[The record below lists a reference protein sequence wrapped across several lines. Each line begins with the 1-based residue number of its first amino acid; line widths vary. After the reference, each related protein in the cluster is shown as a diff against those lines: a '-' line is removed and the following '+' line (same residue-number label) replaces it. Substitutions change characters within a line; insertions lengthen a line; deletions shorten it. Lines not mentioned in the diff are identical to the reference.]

1 MIKSHNILYLTV
13 PLFTRLIAYLSCNG
27 KDRLFCFCSCWIA
40 LAWQAITE
48 INVRA
53 KWIWDLAEKN
63 TEDKLQVCRKCFIY
77 QHTDFFFKQVLSL
90 YWSLKVYIY
99 MLYFFQWHLIC
110 ILSFWPTATGVISV
124 CYSQFVSESFVS
136 SGAVLEC

>member
-1 MIKSHNILYLTV
+1 MLNSTYLTSNHRNKCEGKVDLGPCREKHRRQIAGVQEMLYLSAH
-13 PLFTRLIAYLSCNG
+13 R
-27 KDRLFCFCSCWIA
+27 
-40 LAWQAITE
+40 
-48 INVRA
+48 
-53 KWIWDLAEKN
+53 
-63 TEDKLQVCRKCFIY
+63 
-77 QHTDFFFKQVLSL
+77 FFFKQVLSL